1 MARMLYFLLLSVKK
15 SEEKSEGNFEN
26 TKHYPE
32 SDIGIQLDLS

>member
-26 TKHYPE
+26 TKLYPE